1 MFHSSNFTLGP
12 TFNLILQRKTQRAAV
27 KGTSNLH
34 NDIQG
39 TNQHFYS
46 ESAASIIILYL
57 FLLKRDILHKTT
69 IISKLCSDF
78 CSTVPFLRQNS
89 RISD

>member
-1 MFHSSNFTLGP
+1 MFHSSNFT
-12 TFNLILQRKTQRAAV
+12 FNLFLQLKTQRAV
-27 KGTSNLH
+27 TCTSNLH

-57 FLLKRDILHKTT
+57 FLLRCDILHKTT
-69 IISKLCSDF
+69 IISKVCSDF
-78 CSTVPFLRQNS
+78 CFTVPF
-89 RISD
+89 

>member
-12 TFNLILQRKTQRAAV
+12 TFNLILQRKTQRSV
-27 KGTSNLH
+27 TGTSNLH
-34 NDIQG
+34 NNIQG

-69 IISKLCSDF
+69 IISKVCSYF
-78 CSTVPFLRQNS
+78 CFTAPFLRQNS
-89 RISD
+89 RL

>member
-1 MFHSSNFTLGP
+1 MKLPCFLTPKLFSLCFTPSNFTLGP
-12 TFNLILQRKTQRAAV
+12 TFNLFLQHKTQRAV
-27 KGTSNLH
+27 TGTSNLH

-69 IISKLCSDF
+69 II
-78 CSTVPFLRQNS
+78 
-89 RISD
+89 

>member
-12 TFNLILQRKTQRAAV
+12 TFNLFSQLKTQRAV
-27 KGTSNLH
+27 TGTSNLH

-46 ESAASIIILYL
+46 GSAASTIILYL
-57 FLLKRDILHKTT
+57 FLLKCDILHKTAQSFQRYVQT
-69 IISKLCSDF
+69 F
-78 CSTVPFLRQNS
+78 VFLS
-89 RISD
+89 LF